1 MNPSHSLTI
10 RQAEHGDIESL
21 APLFDAYRQFY
32 KQPSDAE
39 GAERFLRD
47 NLERQQSVIFF
58 AYTEDSSRPLGF
70 TQLYPTLS
78 SVAMMRVWTLN
89 DLFVHPDARKQGVA
103 RALMNAAEAHARVTG
118 AKGLQL
124 STAVDNVTA
133 QRLYAAMGYVRDDA
147 FLHYYLNISHTNS
160 SE

>member
-1 MNPSHSLTI
+1 MNPSHSLTV
-10 RQAEHGDIESL
+10 RQAEHGDIEAL

-32 KQPSDAE
+32 RQPSDVE
-39 GAERFLRD
+39 RAERFLRD

-58 AYTEDSSRPLGF
+58 AYTEDPGRPLGF

-78 SVAMMRVWTLN
+78 SIAMMRVWTLN

-103 RALMNAAEAHARVTG
+103 RALMKAAEAHARATR

-147 FLHYYLNISHTNS
+147 FLHYYLRL
-160 SE
+160 ED

>member
-1 MNPSHSLTI
+1 MTPSHSLTV
-10 RQAEHGDIESL
+10 RQAGHGDIEAL

-32 KQPSDAE
+32 RQPSDVE
-39 GAERFLRD
+39 RAERFLRD

-58 AYTEDSSRPLGF
+58 AYTEDPGRPLGF

-78 SVAMMRVWTLN
+78 SIAMMRVWTLN
-89 DLFVHPDARKQGVA
+89 DLFVHPDAREQGVA
-103 RALMNAAEAHARVTG
+103 RALMKAAEAHARATR

-147 FLHYYLNISHTNS
+147 FLHYYLRL
-160 SE
+160 ED